1 MSCRILTQGEKQIE
15 RLDWRVIGPQRAPAS
30 GRIDASDR
38 SQPSSQHD
46 DTNRL
51 RARVAELER
60 ALESEV
66 RQTKDRAY
74 QEGQKA
80 GIETAAAEIQ
90 PALDRLLRA
99 YADVAAMRARIR
111 RETESD
117 IVTLTIAIA
126 RRVLRRELSVD
137 PDAIHGVVKAALERV
152 QTKDICL
159 VRVHPEYLA
168 RVRAFFESSGIAGLE
183 ITSDPSLQP
192 GGLVLETKRGNLDAS
207 IETQLKEIER
217 GFTDRIAK

>member
-1 MSCRILTQGEKQIE
+1 M
-15 RLDWRVIGPQRAPAS
+15 
-30 GRIDASDR
+30 
-38 SQPSSQHD
+38 
-46 DTNRL
+46 
-51 RARVAELER
+51 
-60 ALESEV
+60 
-66 RQTKDRAY
+66 
-74 QEGQKA
+74 
-80 GIETAAAEIQ
+80 
-90 PALDRLLRA
+90 
-99 YADVAAMRARIR
+99 
-111 RETESD
+111 
-117 IVTLTIAIA
+117 
-126 RRVLRRELSVD
+126 D